1 MRDGYGKALLEL
13 CRLYDDVIVMDADV
27 AKSTRTDWV
36 RNTYPDKYLNVG
48 VSEQDLVGTAAGM
61 ALTGFVPFVST
72 YGVFL
77 TGRAWEQIR
86 NTVGYNQLNVK
97 LGGAHAGISVGPD
110 GGTHQ
115 ALEDVALMQVIP
127 HIMVIVPCDAME
139 TYKATMAVYH
149 TAGPSYTRFSRNP
162 VPVITDEKTPFT
174 LGKASVFRQGTD
186 VTVFANGVMVYQSLV
201 AAEELA
207 QKGISVQVVNV
218 HTVKPLDE
226 ECIAACAAETGA
238 VVVCEE
244 HQRIG
249 GLGSAICQCLARK
262 CCVPVELVGIR
273 DCFGESGE
281 PGELLEAYGLG
292 SEHVAAAVE
301 AVLQRKSAISKRI
314 FHAAR

>member
-13 CRLYDDVIVMDADV
+13 CRLHDNVIVMDADV

-36 RNTYPDKYLNVG
+36 RTAYPQKYLNVG
-48 VSEQDLVGTAAGM
+48 ISEQDLVGTAAGM
-61 ALTGFVPFVST
+61 SLTGFVPFVST

-86 NTVGYNQLNVK
+86 NTVGYNRLNVK

-115 ALEDVALMQVIP
+115 ALEDVALMRTIP
-127 HIMVIVPCDAME
+127 NIMVVVPCDYKE
-139 TYKATMAVYH
+139 TYKATMAVYDM
-149 TAGPSYTRFSRNP
+149 TGPSYIRFSRNP
-162 VPVITDEKTPFT
+162 VPVVTDDDTPFT
-174 LGKASVFRQGTD
+174 IGKVSVFRKGTD
-186 VTVFANGVMVYQSLV
+186 VTIFANGIMASEGV
-201 AAEELA
+201 
-207 QKGISVQVVNV
+207 SVQVVNV

-226 ECIAACAAETGA
+226 DGIVSCAAATGA

-249 GLGSAICQCLARK
+249 GLGSAVCECLAQR

-273 DCFGESGE
+273 DRFGESGR
-281 PGELLEAYGLG
+281 PNELLEAYGLG
-292 SEHVAAAVE
+292 PSHVAE
-301 AVLQRKSAISKRI
+301 AVRAVLKRK
-314 FHAAR
+314 